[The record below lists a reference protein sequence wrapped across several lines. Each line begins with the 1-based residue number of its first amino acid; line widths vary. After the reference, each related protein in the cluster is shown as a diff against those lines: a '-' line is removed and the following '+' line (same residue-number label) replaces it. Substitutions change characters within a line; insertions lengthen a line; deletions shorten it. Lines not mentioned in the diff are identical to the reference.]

1 MARPEKPI
9 TWDGPIAD
17 LARELRRLRELAGP
31 PIPTYAQ
38 LAERGTFSRS
48 VLADAAA
55 GYRCPSWEVVIHFV
69 TACGGLPGQEPW
81 PTLWRHAHAAGQA
94 GDATPRRPARAAPA
108 KSRTSA
114 RQATVTAAQQGPA
127 PPDPWQAETPQEYR
141 YQLSLL
147 RVWAGVS
154 IPEICR
160 HSGYDDHRRSGV
172 AYATVHDTLNAKF
185 ARMPPLRAVRAIV
198 AACEADLDQWVG
210 AWRAISLK
218 QFQQDNPPPASLALE
233 NG

>member
-17 LARELRRLRELAGP
+17 LARELRRLRELTGP

-38 LAERGTFSRS
+38 LAERGIFSRS

-55 GYRCPSWEVVIHFV
+55 GYRCPSWEVVLHFV
-69 TACGGLPGQEPW
+69 AACGGLPSQEPW
-81 PTLWRHAHAAGQA
+81 PTLWRHAHAAASQT
-94 GDATPRRPARAAPA
+94 GDTTPRRPRRAPA
-108 KSRTSA
+108 KNQTGS
-114 RQATVTAAQQGPA
+114 RQATIAAPRQAPV

-160 HSGYDDHRRSGV
+160 RSRNDDHRRREV
-172 AYATVHDTLNAKF
+172 PYTTVHDTLNAKF
-185 ARMPPLRAVRAIV
+185 TRMPPLRPVQAIV
-198 AACEADLDQWVG
+198 AACEADLDEWVG

-218 QFQQDNPPPASLALE
+218 QFQQDHPPPASLAM
-233 NG
+233 

>member
-9 TWDGPIAD
+9 TWDGPIAN
-17 LARELRRLRELAGP
+17 LARELRRLRQLAGS

-38 LAERGTFSRS
+38 LAKRGTFSRS

-55 GYRCPSWEVVIHFV
+55 GYRCPSWEVVTHFV
-69 TACGGLPGQEPW
+69 TACGDLPDQEPW
-81 PTLWRHAHAAGQA
+81 PTLWRLADAATVQN
-94 GDATPRRPARAAPA
+94 GDATPRRSGQPAPAR
-108 KSRTSA
+108 SRTSA
-114 RQATVTAAQQGPA
+114 RQATVTTTQQGPA
-127 PPDPWQAETPQEYR
+127 PPDPWQATTPQEYR

-160 HSGYDDHRRSGV
+160 HSGYDDHRRGAV
-172 AYATVHDTLNAKF
+172 AYTTVHDTLNAKF

-198 AACEADLDQWVG
+198 AACEADEDQWVG
-210 AWRAISLK
+210 AWRAISLRR
-218 QFQQDNPPPASLALE
+218 FQQDHPPPANLAT
-233 NG
+233 

>member
-17 LARELRRLRELAGP
+17 LARGLRRLRELAGP

-55 GYRCPSWEVVIHFV
+55 GYRCPSWEVVTHFV
-69 TACGGLPGQEPW
+69 TACGGLPDQEPW
-81 PTLWRHAHAAGQA
+81 PALWRLAQAAAVQV
-94 GDATPRRPARAAPA
+94 GDVTPRRTGRAAPA
-108 KSRTSA
+108 KSRSSA

-127 PPDPWQAETPQEYR
+127 PPDPWQANTPQEYR

-160 HSGYDDHRRSGV
+160 MSRSHEGDRHSEV
-172 AYATVHDTLNAKF
+172 AYTTVHDTLNAKF

-218 QFQQDNPPPASLALE
+218 RFQQDNPPPASLAM
-233 NG
+233 